1 MKSSAKFKSSYLIT
15 TILVLL
21 VLSFVLN
28 AQGANKIVGKVTDKD
43 SGDPLPG
50 VNVVISGTSL
60 GAATDIKGY
69 YFILNVP
76 PGTYT
81 LSASMIGY
89 KKVSKKNVRVEI
101 NRTTN
106 VNFQLEAT
114 TIEGE
119 EVTVVAEKDN
129 LHIEVSSS
137 QIVTTAETIAEA
149 ANVRSL
155 EDFVSK
161 QAGIGERLTIRGG
174 SSEQTGTLVEGI
186 EYVDHLQ
193 GRSEITLPMSSVEQV
208 AIQSGGFTAD

>member
-1 MKSSAKFKSSYLIT
+1 MESSAKFKSSYLII
-15 TILVLL
+15 TILVVL
-21 VLSFVLN
+21 VLSSSL

-43 SGDPLPG
+43 TGEPLPG
-50 VNVVISGTSL
+50 VNVVISVTSL
-60 GAATDIKGY
+60 GAATDINGY

-81 LSASMIGY
+81 VSASMMGY
-89 KKVSKKNVRVEI
+89 KKLAIKDVRVEI
-101 NRTTN
+101 NRTTD
-106 VNFQLEAT
+106 VNFKMETT
-114 TIEGE
+114 TIAGE

-161 QAGIGERLTIRGG
+161 Q
-174 SSEQTGTLVEGI
+174 QDFI
-186 EYVDHLQ
+186 ELN
-193 GRSEITLPMSSVEQV
+193 
-208 AIQSGGFTAD
+208 